1 MAWSICITPEGW
13 DAIRTTLE
21 GMERD
26 ELLYAICEDEFERV
40 EQNGGAPDEAD
51 FAAQQLH
58 GKLDSPNV
66 SHDALVETAFSLIQ
80 EHNTCDNGGNGY
92 YIDRE
97 GYHRVYTPP
106 NPERS
111 VPCSSP

>member
-21 GMERD
+21 VMERD

-40 EQNGGAPDEAD
+40 EQNGGAPNEAD
-51 FAAQQLH
+51 SAAKQLH

-66 SHDALVETAFSLIQ
+66 SHDALVERAFSLI
-80 EHNTCDNGGNGY
+80 E
-92 YIDRE
+92 
-97 GYHRVYTPP
+97 
-106 NPERS
+106 
-111 VPCSSP
+111 